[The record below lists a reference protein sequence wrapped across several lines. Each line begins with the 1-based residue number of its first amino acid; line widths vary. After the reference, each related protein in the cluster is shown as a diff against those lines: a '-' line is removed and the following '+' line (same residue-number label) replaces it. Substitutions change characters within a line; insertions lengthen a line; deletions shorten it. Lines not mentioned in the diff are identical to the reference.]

1 MNRLL
6 AFVIILVLSISSAE
20 AGTSVS
26 SDLKDL
32 YFGEALYHAYQGEWF
47 DAISRLDTE
56 IPEYYRVDEP
66 EKDTLHFHINQA
78 TFDVGDFELNYRMHQ
93 RAGRAIKSV
102 IEGNVPEPVRNEAIY
117 RLARMYFQKDRPEDA
132 LKTVNL
138 VHGSVPADVRPELVY
153 LRANIDMAN
162 GKNGEAALT
171 LKDIISDKSM
181 EGFSSY
187 NMGIALIRDGKEQS
201 GREYLDK
208 AGRVEK
214 NDEATLSIKDKAN
227 LVLGEKLMVDKNYE
241 SAKSVLDRVRID
253 GPFSNRA
260 LLGSGWA
267 DAYGEHYESALV
279 PWTILAERGTTD
291 ESTEEAMLALPYAYG
306 KLGVYSKAAVLYDKA
321 VQAFGK
327 EIDRLNASITSI
339 HEGKFLKAL
348 VREEI
353 KQDPN
358 WVVKLRELP
367 ESPETF
373 YLLDLMASHDFQ
385 ETLKNYLD
393 LEELRKKIEVWSGDL
408 VAFEDIIEK
417 RKAYYQPLLPQID
430 KEFRQLDSKM
440 RLRLMQRDL
449 IEKRLKAMLTSPNPE
464 YFATAAERTALD
476 EIARLEK
483 KLSAGGKAVPADA
496 AARIKRLR
504 GVIHFGIYTEFDRR
518 FTKAHR
524 NLRDLNIDIAR
535 LKKAYTSFVRARQA
549 ATQSYEGY
557 NNIIRTLKSRI
568 ATAQSKVMELMPQQ
582 GKILTSMAISELT
595 NRRDRIT
602 EYQTKAHFAMAD
614 SFDRATRAQE
624 KVTK

>member
-1 MNRLL
+1 MNGLL
-6 AFVIILVLSISSAE
+6 AFVIILVLSFSGAE
-20 AGTSVS
+20 AGTSVT

-56 IPEYYRVDEP
+56 IPGYYRVDEP

-138 VHGSVPADVRPELVY
+138 VRGFVPADIRPELVY
-153 LRANIDMAN
+153 LRSNIDMAN
-162 GKNGEAALT
+162 GKNGEAALA
-171 LKDIISDKSM
+171 LKDILSDKSM

-214 NDEATLSIKDKAN
+214 SDEATLSIKDKAN
-227 LVLGEKLMVDKNYE
+227 LVLGEKLMADKNYE

-267 DAYGEHYESALV
+267 DAYRDQYESALV

-321 VQAFGK
+321 VQTFGR

-373 YLLDLMASHDFQ
+373 YLLDLMATHDFQ

-393 LEELRKKIEVWSGDL
+393 LEELRKKIEAWSGDL

-417 RKAYYQPLLPQID
+417 RKAYYQPLLPQVD
-430 KEFRQLDSKM
+430 KEFRRLDSKM

-449 IEKRLKAMLTSPNPE
+449 IEKRLQAMLTAPHPE
-464 YFATAAERTALD
+464 YLATAADRIALD
-476 EIARLEK
+476 KVTRVEQ
-483 KLSAGGKAVPADA
+483 KLSTGGKAVPADA
-496 AARIKRLR
+496 AAGIKRLR
-504 GVIHFGIYTEFDRR
+504 GVIRFGIYTEYDRR
-518 FTKAHR
+518 FTDAHR
-524 NLRDLNIDIAR
+524 HLRDLNKDIAR
-535 LKKAYTSFVRARQA
+535 LKKAYISFVRARQA

-557 NNIIRTLKSRI
+557 NSIIRTLKSRI
-568 ATAQSKVMELMPQQ
+568 AAAQSKVMELMPQQ
-582 GKILTSMAISELT
+582 GEVLTNMAVSELT
-595 NRRDRIT
+595 KRRDRIT

-624 KVTK
+624 KVIK

>member
-1 MNRLL
+1 MNGLV
-6 AFVIILVLSISSAE
+6 AFVIILVLSFSSAE
-20 AGTSVS
+20 AGTPVS

-32 YFGEALYHAYQGEWF
+32 YFGEALYYAYQGEWF

-56 IPEYYRVDEP
+56 IPGHYRVDEP

-78 TFDVGDFELNYRMHQ
+78 TFDVGDFELYYRMHQ

-102 IEGNVPEPVRNEAIY
+102 IEGNVPEPVRNEALY

-138 VHGSVPADVRPELVY
+138 IRGSVPADVRPELIY
-153 LRANIDMAN
+153 LRSNIDMAN
-162 GKNGEAALT
+162 GKNGEAALA
-171 LKDIISDKSM
+171 LKDILSDKSM

-214 NDEATLSIKDKAN
+214 SDEATLSIKDKAN
-227 LVLGEKLMVDKNYE
+227 LVLGEKLMADKNYE

-267 DAYGEHYESALV
+267 DAYRDHYESALV

-321 VQAFGK
+321 VQTFGM

-358 WVVKLRELP
+358 WVLKLRELP

-393 LEELRKKIEVWSGDL
+393 LEELRTKIEVWSGDL

-417 RKAYYQPLLPQID
+417 RKVYYQPLLPQID
-430 KEFRQLDSKM
+430 KEFRRLDSKM

-449 IEKRLKAMLTSPNPE
+449 IEKRLKAMLTAPHPE
-464 YFATAAERTALD
+464 YLAAAAERTALD
-476 EIARLEK
+476 EVTRLER
-483 KLSAGGKAVPADA
+483 KLSAGGKAGPADV

-504 GVIHFGIYTEFDRR
+504 GVIRFGIYTEYDRR
-518 FTKAHR
+518 FTEAQKH
-524 NLRDLNIDIAR
+524 LRDLNIDIAR
-535 LKKAYTSFVRARQA
+535 LKKAYLSFVRARQA

-568 ATAQSKVMELMPQQ
+568 AIAREKVMELMPKQ
-582 GKILTSMAISELT
+582 GKILTNMAVSELT
-595 NRRDRIT
+595 KRHDRIA

-614 SFDRATRAQE
+614 SFDRATRDR
-624 KVTK
+624 KR

>member
-6 AFVIILVLSISSAE
+6 AFVIILVLSFSGAE
-20 AGTSVS
+20 AGTSVT

-56 IPEYYRVDEP
+56 IPGYYRVDEP

-138 VHGSVPADVRPELVY
+138 VRGFVPADIRPELVY
-153 LRANIDMAN
+153 LRSNIDMAN
-162 GKNGEAALT
+162 GKNGEAALA
-171 LKDIISDKSM
+171 LKDILSDKSM

-187 NMGIALIRDGKEQS
+187 NMGIALIRDGKEHS

-214 NDEATLSIKDKAN
+214 SDEATLSIKDKAN
-227 LVLGEKLMVDKNYE
+227 LVLGEKLMADKDYE

-267 DAYGEHYESALV
+267 DAYRDQYESALV

-321 VQAFGK
+321 VQTFGR

-373 YLLDLMASHDFQ
+373 YLLDLMATHDFQ

-393 LEELRKKIEVWSGDL
+393 LEELRKKIEAWSGDL

-417 RKAYYQPLLPQID
+417 RKAYYQPLLPQVD
-430 KEFRQLDSKM
+430 KEFRRLDSKM

-449 IEKRLKAMLTSPNPE
+449 IEKRLQAMLTAPHPE
-464 YFATAAERTALD
+464 YLATAADRIALD
-476 EIARLEK
+476 KVTRVEQ
-483 KLSAGGKAVPADA
+483 KLSTGGKAVPADA
-496 AARIKRLR
+496 AAGIKRLR
-504 GVIHFGIYTEFDRR
+504 GVIRFGIYTEYDRR
-518 FTKAHR
+518 FTDAHR
-524 NLRDLNIDIAR
+524 HLRDLNKDIAR
-535 LKKAYTSFVRARQA
+535 LKKAYISFVRARQA

-557 NNIIRTLKSRI
+557 NSIIRTLKSRI
-568 ATAQSKVMELMPQQ
+568 AAAQSKVMELMPQQ
-582 GKILTSMAISELT
+582 GEVLTNMAVSELT
-595 NRRDRIT
+595 RRRDRIT

-624 KVTK
+624 KVIK

>member
-1 MNRLL
+1 
-6 AFVIILVLSISSAE
+6 
-20 AGTSVS
+20 
-26 SDLKDL
+26 
-32 YFGEALYHAYQGEWF
+32 
-47 DAISRLDTE
+47 
-56 IPEYYRVDEP
+56 
-66 EKDTLHFHINQA
+66 
-78 TFDVGDFELNYRMHQ
+78 VGDFELNYRMHQ

-153 LRANIDMAN
+153 LRSNIDMAN

-171 LKDIISDKSM
+171 LKDILSDKSM

-214 NDEATLSIKDKAN
+214 SDEATLSIKDKAN
-227 LVLGEKLMVDKNYE
+227 LVLGEKLMADKNYE

-267 DAYGEHYESALV
+267 DAYGDHYESALV

-321 VQAFGK
+321 VQTFGM

-373 YLLDLMASHDFQ
+373 YLLELMASHDFQ

-430 KEFRQLDSKM
+430 KEFRQFDSKM

-449 IEKRLKAMLTSPNPE
+449 IETRLKAMLTGPHPE
-464 YFATAAERTALD
+464 YLASAAERTALD
-476 EIARLEK
+476 EVTRLEQ
-483 KLSAGGKAVPADA
+483 KLSAGGKAVPADV

-504 GVIHFGIYTEFDRR
+504 GVIRFGIYTEYDRR
-518 FTKAHR
+518 FTDAHR
-524 NLRDLNIDIAR
+524 HLRDLNSDIAR
-535 LKKAYTSFVRARQA
+535 LKKAYLSFVRARQA

-557 NNIIRTLKSRI
+557 SNIIRTLKSRI
-568 ATAQSKVMELMPQQ
+568 TIAREKVMELMPKQ
-582 GKILTSMAISELT
+582 GEILTNMAVSELT
-595 NRRDRIT
+595 KRHDRIT
-602 EYQTKAHFAMAD
+602 EYQNKAHFAMAD

>member
-1 MNRLL
+1 MNGLL
-6 AFVIILVLSISSAE
+6 AFVIILVLSFSSAE

-56 IPEYYRVDEP
+56 IPGYYRVDEP

-138 VHGSVPADVRPELVY
+138 VRGSVPADVRPELVY
-153 LRANIDMAN
+153 LRSNIDMAN
-162 GKNGEAALT
+162 GKNGEAALI
-171 LKDIISDKSM
+171 LKDILSDKSM

-214 NDEATLSIKDKAN
+214 SDEATLSIKDKAN
-227 LVLGEKLMVDKNYE
+227 LVLGEKLMADKNYE

-267 DAYGEHYESALV
+267 DAYRDQYESALV

-321 VQAFGK
+321 VQTFGK

-358 WVVKLRELP
+358 WVIKLRELP

-417 RKAYYQPLLPQID
+417 RKAYYQPLLPQVD

-449 IEKRLKAMLTSPNPE
+449 IEKRLQAMLTAPHPE
-464 YFATAAERTALD
+464 YLATAAERIALD
-476 EIARLEK
+476 EVTRVEQ

-504 GVIHFGIYTEFDRR
+504 GVIRFGIYTEYDRR
-518 FTKAHR
+518 FTDAHR
-524 NLRDLNIDIAR
+524 HLRNLNSDIAR
-535 LKKAYTSFVRARQA
+535 LKKAYISFVRARQA

-568 ATAQSKVMELMPQQ
+568 ATAQSKVMELMPKQ
-582 GKILTSMAISELT
+582 GEILTNMAVSELSK
-595 NRRDRIT
+595 RRDRIT

>member
-1 MNRLL
+1 MNGLL
-6 AFVIILVLSISSAE
+6 AFVIILVLPFSNAE

-56 IPEYYRVDEP
+56 IPGYYRVDEP

-78 TFDVGDFELNYRMHQ
+78 TFDVGDFELHYRMHQ

-102 IEGNVPEPVRNEAIY
+102 IEGNVPELVRNEAIY

-138 VHGSVPADVRPELVY
+138 VRGSIPADIRPEFVY
-153 LRANIDMAN
+153 LRSNINMAN
-162 GKNGEAALT
+162 GRNGEAALA

-214 NDEATLSIKDKAN
+214 SDEATLSIKDKAN
-227 LVLGEKLMVDKNYE
+227 LVLGEKLMADKNYE

-267 DAYGEHYESALV
+267 DAYQDQYESALV

-321 VQAFGK
+321 VQTFGT

-353 KQDPN
+353 KLDPN

-393 LEELRKKIEVWSGDL
+393 LEELRKKIEVWSGDI

-417 RKAYYQPLLPQID
+417 RKAYYQPLLPQVD
-430 KEFRQLDSKM
+430 KEFRRLDSKM

-449 IEKRLKAMLTSPNPE
+449 IEKRLHGMLTAPHPE
-464 YFATAAERTALD
+464 YLATAADRIALD
-476 EIARLEK
+476 EVTRVEK

-504 GVIHFGIYTEFDRR
+504 GVIRFGIYTEYDRR
-518 FTKAHR
+518 FTDAHR
-524 NLRDLNIDIAR
+524 HLRDLNNDMAR
-535 LKKAYTSFVRARQA
+535 LKKAYISFVRARQA

-557 NNIIRTLKSRI
+557 NKIIHTLKSRI
-568 ATAQSKVMELMPQQ
+568 AAAQSKVMELMPKQ
-582 GKILTSMAISELT
+582 GEILTNMAVSELSK
-595 NRRDRIT
+595 RRDRIT

-624 KVTK
+624 KVIK

>member
-1 MNRLL
+1 
-6 AFVIILVLSISSAE
+6 
-20 AGTSVS
+20 
-26 SDLKDL
+26 
-32 YFGEALYHAYQGEWF
+32 
-47 DAISRLDTE
+47 
-56 IPEYYRVDEP
+56 
-66 EKDTLHFHINQA
+66 
-78 TFDVGDFELNYRMHQ
+78 
-93 RAGRAIKSV
+93 
-102 IEGNVPEPVRNEAIY
+102 
-117 RLARMYFQKDRPEDA
+117 
-132 LKTVNL
+132 
-138 VHGSVPADVRPELVY
+138 
-153 LRANIDMAN
+153 
-162 GKNGEAALT
+162 
-171 LKDIISDKSM
+171 
-181 EGFSSY
+181 
-187 NMGIALIRDGKEQS
+187 MGIALIRDGKEQS

-214 NDEATLSIKDKAN
+214 SDEATLSIKDKAN
-227 LVLGEKLMVDKNYE
+227 LVLGEKLMADKNYE
-241 SAKSVLDRVRID
+241 SAKSVLDRIRID

-267 DAYGEHYESALV
+267 DAYRDHYESALV

-321 VQAFGK
+321 VQIFGR

-339 HEGKFLKAL
+339 HDGKFLKAL

-393 LEELRKKIEVWSGDL
+393 LEELRKKTEVWSGDL

-430 KEFRQLDSKM
+430 KKFRQLDSKM

-449 IEKRLKAMLTSPNPE
+449 IEKRLNVMLTAPHPE
-464 YFATAAERTALD
+464 YLATAADRIALD
-476 EIARLEK
+476 EVTRLEQ
-483 KLSAGGKAVPADA
+483 KLSSGGKAVPADA

-504 GVIHFGIYTEFDRR
+504 GVIRFGIYVEYDRR
-518 FTKAHR
+518 FTEAHR
-524 NLRDLNIDIAR
+524 HLSDLNNDMAR
-535 LKKAYTSFVRARQA
+535 LKKAYISFVRARQA

-557 NNIIRTLKSRI
+557 NNIIRILKSRI
-568 ATAQSKVMELMPQQ
+568 AIARGKGMELMPKQ
-582 GKILTSMAISELT
+582 GEILTNMAISELT
-595 NRRDRIT
+595 RRRDRIT

-614 SFDRATRAQE
+614 SFDRATRAQD

>member
-1 MNRLL
+1 MNGLL
-6 AFVIILVLSISSAE
+6 TFVIILVLSFSSAE

-132 LKTVNL
+132 LKAVNL
-138 VHGSVPADVRPELVY
+138 VHGAVPEDVRPELVY
-153 LRANIDMAN
+153 LRANIDMVN
-162 GKNGEAALT
+162 GRNGEAALT
-171 LKDIISDKSM
+171 LKDILSDKSM

-214 NDEATLSIKDKAN
+214 SDEATLSIKDKAN
-227 LVLGEKLMVDKNYE
+227 LVLGEKLMADKDYE

-267 DAYGEHYESALV
+267 DAYRDHYESALV

-321 VQAFGK
+321 VQTFGK
-327 EIDRLNASITSI
+327 EIDRLNASITSV

-358 WVVKLRELP
+358 WVIKLRELP

-408 VAFEDIIEK
+408 MAFEDIIEK

-440 RLRLMQRDL
+440 RLRFMQRDL
-449 IEKRLKAMLTSPNPE
+449 IEQRLKAMLTAPHPE
-464 YFATAAERTALD
+464 YLATAAERTALD
-476 EIARLEK
+476 EVTRLEQ
-483 KLSAGGKAVPADA
+483 KLSAGGKAVPADV

-504 GVIHFGIYTEFDRR
+504 GVIRFGIYTEYDRR
-518 FTKAHR
+518 FTEAHR
-524 NLRDLNIDIAR
+524 HLRDLNSDIAR
-535 LKKAYTSFVRARQA
+535 LKKAYISFVRARQA

-568 ATAQSKVMELMPQQ
+568 ATAREKVMELMPKQ
-582 GKILTSMAISELT
+582 GEILTNMAVSELSK
-595 NRRDRIT
+595 RRDRIT

-614 SFDRATRAQE
+614 SFDRTTRAQE

>member
-1 MNRLL
+1 
-6 AFVIILVLSISSAE
+6 
-20 AGTSVS
+20 
-26 SDLKDL
+26 
-32 YFGEALYHAYQGEWF
+32 
-47 DAISRLDTE
+47 
-56 IPEYYRVDEP
+56 
-66 EKDTLHFHINQA
+66 
-78 TFDVGDFELNYRMHQ
+78 
-93 RAGRAIKSV
+93 
-102 IEGNVPEPVRNEAIY
+102 
-117 RLARMYFQKDRPEDA
+117 MYFQKDRPEDA

-138 VHGSVPADVRPELVY
+138 VRGSVPADIRPELVY
-153 LRANIDMAN
+153 LRANIDMVN
-162 GKNGEAALT
+162 GRNGEAALT
-171 LKDIISDKSM
+171 LKDILSDKSL

-187 NMGIALIRDGKEQS
+187 NTGIALIRDGKEQS

-214 NDEATLSIKDKAN
+214 SDEATLSIKDKAN
-227 LVLGEKLMVDKNYE
+227 LVLGEKLMADKNYE

-267 DAYGEHYESALV
+267 DAYRDLYESALV
-279 PWTILAERGTTD
+279 PWTILAQRGTTD

-321 VQAFGK
+321 VQTFGK
-327 EIDRLNASITSI
+327 EIDRLNASITSV

-393 LEELRKKIEVWSGDL
+393 LEELRKKIDVWSGDL
-408 VAFEDIIEK
+408 MAFEDIIEK

-449 IEKRLKAMLTSPNPE
+449 IETRLKAMLTGPHPE
-464 YFATAAERTALD
+464 YLATAAERTALD
-476 EIARLEK
+476 EVTRLEQ
-483 KLSAGGKAVPADA
+483 KLSAGGKAVPADV

-504 GVIHFGIYTEFDRR
+504 GVIRFGIYTEYDRR
-518 FTKAHR
+518 FTDAHR
-524 NLRDLNIDIAR
+524 HLRDLNSDIAR
-535 LKKAYTSFVRARQA
+535 LKKAYLSFVRARQA

-557 NNIIRTLKSRI
+557 SNIIRTLKSRI
-568 ATAQSKVMELMPQQ
+568 TTARGKVMELMPKQ
-582 GKILTSMAISELT
+582 GEILTNMAVSELT
-595 NRRDRIT
+595 KRHDRIT
-602 EYQTKAHFAMAD
+602 EYQNKAHFAMAD

>member
-1 MNRLL
+1 MNGLL
-6 AFVIILVLSISSAE
+6 AFVIILVLSFSNAE

-56 IPEYYRVDEP
+56 IPGYYRVDEP

-78 TFDVGDFELNYRMHQ
+78 TFDVGDFELHYRMHQ

-102 IEGNVPEPVRNEAIY
+102 IEGNVPELVRNEAIY

-132 LKTVNL
+132 LRTVNL
-138 VHGSVPADVRPELVY
+138 VRGSIPADIRPEFVY
-153 LRANIDMAN
+153 LRSNINMAN
-162 GKNGEAALT
+162 GRNGEAALA

-214 NDEATLSIKDKAN
+214 SDEATLSIKDKAN
-227 LVLGEKLMVDKNYE
+227 LVLGEKLMADKNYE

-267 DAYGEHYESALV
+267 DAYQDHYESALV
-279 PWTILAERGTTD
+279 PWTILAGRGTTD

-321 VQAFGK
+321 VQTFGT

-393 LEELRKKIEVWSGDL
+393 LEELRKKIEVWSGDI

-417 RKAYYQPLLPQID
+417 RKAYYQPLLPQVD
-430 KEFRQLDSKM
+430 KEFRRLDSKM

-449 IEKRLKAMLTSPNPE
+449 IEKRLHGMLTAPHPE
-464 YFATAAERTALD
+464 YLATAADRTALD
-476 EIARLEK
+476 EITRVEK

-504 GVIHFGIYTEFDRR
+504 GVIRFGIYTEYDRR
-518 FTKAHR
+518 FTDAHR
-524 NLRDLNIDIAR
+524 HLRDLNNDMAR
-535 LKKAYTSFVRARQA
+535 LKKAYISFVRARQA

-557 NNIIRTLKSRI
+557 NKNIHTLKSRI
-568 ATAQSKVMELMPQQ
+568 AAAQSKVMELMPKQ
-582 GKILTSMAISELT
+582 GEILTNMAVSELSK
-595 NRRDRIT
+595 RRDRIT

-624 KVTK
+624 KVIK

>member
-1 MNRLL
+1 MNGLL
-6 AFVIILVLSISSAE
+6 AFVIILVLSFSSAE

-138 VHGSVPADVRPELVY
+138 VHGAVPENVRPELVY
-153 LRANIDMAN
+153 LRANIDMVN
-162 GKNGEAALT
+162 GRNGEAAVT
-171 LKDIISDKSM
+171 LKDILSDKSM

-214 NDEATLSIKDKAN
+214 SDEATLSIKDKAN
-227 LVLGEKLMVDKNYE
+227 LVLGEKLMADKDYE

-267 DAYGEHYESALV
+267 DAYRDHYESALV

-321 VQAFGK
+321 VQTFGK
-327 EIDRLNASITSI
+327 EIDRLNASITSV

-373 YLLDLMASHDFQ
+373 YLLELMASHDFQ

-393 LEELRKKIEVWSGDL
+393 LEELRKKIEVWSDDL
-408 VAFEDIIEK
+408 MAFEDIIEK

-440 RLRLMQRDL
+440 RLRFMQRDL
-449 IEKRLKAMLTSPNPE
+449 IEQRLKAMLTAPHPE
-464 YFATAAERTALD
+464 YLATAAERTALD
-476 EIARLEK
+476 EVTRLEQ
-483 KLSAGGKAVPADA
+483 KLSAGGKAVPADV

-504 GVIHFGIYTEFDRR
+504 GVIRFGIYTEYDRR
-518 FTKAHR
+518 FTEAHR
-524 NLRDLNIDIAR
+524 HLRDLNSDIAR
-535 LKKAYTSFVRARQA
+535 LKKAYISFVRARQA

-557 NNIIRTLKSRI
+557 NNIIHTLKSRI
-568 ATAQSKVMELMPQQ
+568 AIAREKVMELMPKQ
-582 GKILTSMAISELT
+582 GEILTNMAVSELSK
-595 NRRDRIT
+595 RRDRIT

-614 SFDRATRAQE
+614 SFDRTTRAQE

>member
-1 MNRLL
+1 MNGLL
-6 AFVIILVLSISSAE
+6 AFVIILVLSFSSAE

-132 LKTVNL
+132 LKAVNL
-138 VHGSVPADVRPELVY
+138 VHGAVPEDVRPELVY
-153 LRANIDMAN
+153 LRANIDMVN
-162 GKNGEAALT
+162 GRNGEAALT
-171 LKDIISDKSM
+171 LKDILSDKSM

-214 NDEATLSIKDKAN
+214 SDEATLSIKDKAN
-227 LVLGEKLMVDKNYE
+227 LVLGEKLMADKDYE

-267 DAYGEHYESALV
+267 DAYRDHYESALV

-321 VQAFGK
+321 VQTFGK
-327 EIDRLNASITSI
+327 EIDRLNASITSV

-358 WVVKLRELP
+358 WVIKLRELP

-408 VAFEDIIEK
+408 MAFEDIIEK

-440 RLRLMQRDL
+440 RLRFMQRDL
-449 IEKRLKAMLTSPNPE
+449 IEQRLKAMLTAPHPE
-464 YFATAAERTALD
+464 YLATAAERTALD
-476 EIARLEK
+476 EVTRLEQ
-483 KLSAGGKAVPADA
+483 KLSAGGKAVPADV

-504 GVIHFGIYTEFDRR
+504 GVIRFGIYTEYDRR
-518 FTKAHR
+518 FTEAHR
-524 NLRDLNIDIAR
+524 HLRDLNSDIAR
-535 LKKAYTSFVRARQA
+535 LKKAYISFVRARQA

-568 ATAQSKVMELMPQQ
+568 ATAREKVMELMPKQ
-582 GKILTSMAISELT
+582 GEILTNMAVSELSK
-595 NRRDRIT
+595 RRDRIT

-614 SFDRATRAQE
+614 SFDRTTRAQE